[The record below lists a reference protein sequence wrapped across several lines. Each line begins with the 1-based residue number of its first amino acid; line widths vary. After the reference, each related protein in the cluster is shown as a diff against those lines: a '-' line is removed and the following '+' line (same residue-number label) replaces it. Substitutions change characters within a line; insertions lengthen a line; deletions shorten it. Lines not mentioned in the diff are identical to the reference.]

1 MNWKILMQLWIPAEY
16 LEDFPNF
23 DSFLNNL
30 NVTACP
36 GLIKWSVIFP
46 CLTSNLS
53 LNLVHKKSLEEPE
66 FAKLQEPNVVTVA
79 YATLE
84 PLISFCKGPKTQG
97 LRLNTKH
104 ILN

>member
-36 GLIKWSVIFP
+36 GLIK
-46 CLTSNLS
+46 
-53 LNLVHKKSLEEPE
+53 
-66 FAKLQEPNVVTVA
+66 
-79 YATLE
+79 
-84 PLISFCKGPKTQG
+84 
-97 LRLNTKH
+97 
-104 ILN
+104 